1 MQILEAIGEWL
12 RATLLPYGGFGL
24 FVLAICDSSFL
35 SLPEVNDV
43 LLMYFSIEAPELML
57 LFASCTTAGSVVGC
71 LMLFSVGRKGGES
84 FLKRKLSGERMDR
97 FRQAYRKYGV
107 LAVLVPSLLPPPTP
121 FKIFVL
127 SAGAFGVPTGRFT
140 LAVVVGRGIRYF
152 GQGILAV
159 AYGEAAIEYVRQN
172 AGRAGIG
179 ISLVILVALIAFVLW
194 RRRERPAD
202 AA

>member
-1 MQILEAIGEWL
+1 MHILESIGEWL
-12 RATLLPYGGFGL
+12 RETLLPYGGFGL
-24 FVLAICDSSFL
+24 FALAICDSSFL

-43 LLMYFSIEAPELML
+43 LLMVFSIEAPERMMF
-57 LFASCTTAGSVVGC
+57 FAACTTAGSVIGC
-71 LMLFSVGRKGGES
+71 LMLFSVGRKGGEA
-84 FLKRKLSGERMDR
+84 FLRRKLSGERMER
-97 FRQAYRKYGV
+97 FRGAYRRWGV

-140 LAVVVGRGIRYF
+140 FAVIAGRSIRYF

-159 AYGEAAIEYVRQN
+159 AYGEAAIDYVRAN
-172 AGRAGIG
+172 AGRVGIG
-179 ISLVILVALIAFVLW
+179 ISIAILVVVLGVVLW
-194 RRRERPAD
+194 RQRERKL